1 VLKPLWATAAAVG
14 HGDWMSKVQNFQ
26 TVVYFCKMI
35 LKIYKKN
42 YVSFLKK
49 LLRVEIL
56 FLFCEILAIVDIDVF
71 SLGKMKTVGDILC
84 HRFPVCL
91 LWI

>member
-1 VLKPLWATAAAVG
+1 
-14 HGDWMSKVQNFQ
+14 
-26 TVVYFCKMI
+26 MI

-71 SLGKMKTVGDILC
+71 SLGKMK
-84 HRFPVCL
+84 L
-91 LWI
+91 LVIFYAIVFQFVSCGFNFEETTRPSHLDDWVSHDPKKNRT